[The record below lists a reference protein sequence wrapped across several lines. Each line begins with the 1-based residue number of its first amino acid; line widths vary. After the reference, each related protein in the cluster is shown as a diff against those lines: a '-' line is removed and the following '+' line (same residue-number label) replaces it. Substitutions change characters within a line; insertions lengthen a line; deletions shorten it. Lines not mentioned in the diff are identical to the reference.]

1 MPVIAPVPFPW
12 RRPVRV
18 EAPVP
23 PFATVKSF
31 VRLRVSIHAV
41 VEVNRVEV
49 AFENALSP
57 VHVLLFARSVVD
69 ATVMFA
75 EPSND
80 IPLIVRA
87 VSNTVAFPA
96 VKLAPVPVMFVPTS
110 VKGVPSH
117 EEPEMVRAV
126 VDAPPFMEKSPD
138 VIVDEALERKPFVN
152 VARPVCVSV
161 PVCVVLPETVSE
173 PSVASCEK
181 RFVDDA
187 VVENRFV
194 VVPDVRERVQRV
206 ESPFTLSAPK
216 FAVLAFDV
224 VEVAVLKYPVPL
236 AVMLVVDA
244 PPNIVKSP
252 LVIVEEALERKPLV
266 NVPRPERNDAPETE
280 IAVVLAYGNVFAIEV
295 EVAVK

>member
-1 MPVIAPVPFPW
+1 MPVIAPVRFPW

-187 VVENRFV
+187 VVEKRFV
-194 VVPDVRERVQRV
+194 VVAFPREMLPLDVKLAVVIVVPSNVRFAESVKAPAVVMYGTLPDVRDE
-206 ESPFTLSAPK
+206 
-216 FAVLAFDV
+216 AVR
-224 VEVAVLKYPVPL
+224 
-236 AVMLVVDA
+236 LVVDA
-244 PPNIVKSP
+244 
-252 LVIVEEALERKPLV
+252 
-266 NVPRPERNDAPETE
+266 VP
-280 IAVVLAYGNVFAIEV
+280 
-295 EVAVK
+295 K